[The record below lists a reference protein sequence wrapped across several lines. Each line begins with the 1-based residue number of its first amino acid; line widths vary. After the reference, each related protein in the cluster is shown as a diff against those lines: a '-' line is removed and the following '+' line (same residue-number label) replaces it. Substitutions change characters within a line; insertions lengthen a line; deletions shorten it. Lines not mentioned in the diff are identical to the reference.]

1 MTISREGFEDVEI
14 GVDGGIHKESLTA
27 NLSSSSGLGAVSG
40 LAVGSLAGALTGGG
54 IATGAAAG
62 AAATVTGGA
71 ILVSVGIDTA
81 TGAILNLRP
90 NPIVLTL
97 PPIGTEFTPHPKV
110 EKIRAKRSKKNK

>member
-54 IATGAAAG
+54 IATGAAA
-62 AAATVTGGA
+62 
-71 ILVSVGIDTA
+71 
-81 TGAILNLRP
+81 RC
-90 NPIVLTL
+90 
-97 PPIGTEFTPHPKV
+97 
-110 EKIRAKRSKKNK
+110 RSDRYRRCYPCVRWH